1 MSNAGTTTSTPDFD
15 PDALREKYR
24 VERDKRIRK
33 DANSQYVEVAGPFAD
48 YLRDPY
54 TEPIDR
60 PRLRDDVTVAIIG
73 GGFAGLI
80 TGARLRQA
88 GIDDV
93 RIIEKGG
100 DFGGTW
106 YWNRY
111 PGAQCDVESYVYLP
125 LLEETSY
132 VPSEKYA
139 RAPEILEHC
148 QRIARHFDLYERALL
163 STEVTAIEWDSDRL
177 RWTITTNRGDRM
189 SARFLV
195 MGNGPLHRPKLPGI
209 PGHWGVRRPL
219 LSHQPVGLRLYRRRL
234 ERRTGRPGRQACG
247 HHRHRGDR
255 RAGRSTRC
263 RVGWCA
269 LRLPAHTLLH

>member
-1 MSNAGTTTSTPDFD
+1 MTGAASKAARASDGSGPGRPRDYAASPRQKRDRCRCAKAVRPPEGEQRRHDHVVSGLRPGHPQGEVSSGARQADPEGCELPVRRGGRPLRGRTS
-15 PDALREKYR
+15 
-24 VERDKRIRK
+24 V
-33 DANSQYVEVAGPFAD
+33 
-48 YLRDPY
+48 DPY
-54 TEPIDR
+54 TEPVDR
-60 PRLRDDVTVAIIG
+60 PPLRDDVTVAIVG

-88 GIDDV
+88 GIDDI

-148 QRIARHFDLYERALL
+148 QRIAAAVRPVRTRAA
-163 STEVTAIEWDSDRL
+163 SRPRSRPSNGTA
-177 RWTITTNRGDRM
+177 T
-189 SARFLV
+189 
-195 MGNGPLHRPKLPGI
+195 
-209 PGHWGVRRPL
+209 
-219 LSHQPVGLRLYRRRL
+219 
-234 ERRTGRPGRQACG
+234 ACAG
-247 HHRHRGDR
+247 ASR
-255 RAGRSTRC
+255 RAEATGC
-263 RVGWCA
+263 R
-269 LRLPAHTLLH
+269 PDSS